1 MKLIINNIIMGKK
14 MEMVKGIFS
23 LVPKIFK
30 LNIDKNR
37 IIKDLFFIKFYYR
50 DKIDYC

>member
-30 LNIDKNR
+30 K
-37 IIKDLFFIKFYYR
+37 
-50 DKIDYC
+50 